1 MFKVLMPQTFNANK
15 APKLTPISALTDDPR
30 KALDFEPSL

>member
-1 MFKVLMPQTFNANK
+1 MSQTYNINK
-15 APKLTPISALTDDPR
+15 IPKLTPISALTDDPR